1 MRVTPAVWAQRLH
14 APTRAHTRLHDISS
28 AQTRGIQKKKLWL
41 HSASNL
47 LLFYGFGQLEYS
59 IAYIL

>member
-28 AQTRGIQKKKLWL
+28 AHTRGIQKKK
-41 HSASNL
+41 NCGYIQL
-47 LLFYGFGQLEYS
+47 LICCYFMDL
-59 IAYIL
+59 AN

>member
-28 AQTRGIQKKKLWL
+28 AHARGIQKK
-41 HSASNL
+41 NCGYIQL
-47 LLFYGFGQLEYS
+47 LICCYFMDL
-59 IAYIL
+59 AN